1 MSEPVRLAGVTEQPL
16 SVDRVLAAVKDPAVG
31 GIVLFIGAVRNHDVP
46 AATDPAAVGAGGTVA
61 ADGSAATG
69 TDAGGALSR
78 GVTSLDYTAHPLA
91 VDRLREVAARA
102 AAIEGVRAVAVEH
115 RVGHL
120 EIGDLAVVIAVGA
133 EHRAEAFAGCRQ
145 LIDELKAGVPI
156 WKEQTFDD
164 GVSEWVGLP

>member
-1 MSEPVRLAGVTEQPL
+1 MQEPVRIARVSDRPL
-16 SVDRVLAAVKDPAVG
+16 SVDSLLGLVNDPAVG
-31 GIVLFIGAVRNHDVP
+31 GIVLFVGTVRDHDNSQAVR
-46 AATDPAAVGAGGTVA
+46 
-61 ADGSAATG
+61 
-69 TDAGGALSR
+69 
-78 GVTSLDYTAHPLA
+78 SLDYSAHPLA
-91 VDRLREVAARA
+91 AQRLVEVAERA
-102 AAIEGVRAVAVEH
+102 AAVDGVRAVAVEH

-133 EHRAEAFAGCRQ
+133 EHRGEAFDACRQ